1 MIYKIFFSKR
11 SVLFIL
17 LTGSAFNP
25 LLALPNEPYLITK
38 STLQISSVEIDI
50 RNILIGKGLDKDIAI
65 SKTKKLF
72 SNNKYR
78 ANSIFDLYNY
88 PEIFISKEKLN
99 DALAK
104 YALYEK
110 HLDLS
115 SYKSLVSLAQTV
127 SLKSLSSKHL
137 NTLKYLATS
146 TSDSSKHTRL

>member
-17 LTGSAFNP
+17 LTGSTFNP
-25 LLALPNEPYLITK
+25 LLALPYEPYLTSK
-38 STLQISSVEIDI
+38 STLQISSVKIEI
-50 RNILIGKGLDKDIAI
+50 RNKLIDKGLDKDIAI
-65 SKTKKLF
+65 SKTNKLF
-72 SNNKYR
+72 SNNKHA

-115 SYKSLVSLAQTV
+115 SYKSLISLAQTV
-127 SLKSLSSKHL
+127 SLQPLTPKHL
-137 NTLKYLATS
+137 DTLKHLATTISNS
-146 TSDSSKHTRL
+146 TKHTRL

>member
-1 MIYKIFFSKR
+1 MIHKIFFTKR

-25 LLALPNEPYLITK
+25 LLALQHEPYSIVK

-50 RNILIGKGLDKDIAI
+50 RNILIGNGLDKDIAI
-65 SKTKKLF
+65 SKTNKLF
-72 SNNKYR
+72 FNNKHTSNTLY
-78 ANSIFDLYNY
+78 SLYNY
-88 PEIFISKEKLN
+88 PEIFISKDKLN

-115 SYKSLVSLAQTV
+115 SYNSLVSLAQTV
-127 SLKSLSSKHL
+127 SLQSLSSKHL
-137 NTLKYLATS
+137 NTLKSLAT
-146 TSDSSKHTRL
+146 TFYTDC